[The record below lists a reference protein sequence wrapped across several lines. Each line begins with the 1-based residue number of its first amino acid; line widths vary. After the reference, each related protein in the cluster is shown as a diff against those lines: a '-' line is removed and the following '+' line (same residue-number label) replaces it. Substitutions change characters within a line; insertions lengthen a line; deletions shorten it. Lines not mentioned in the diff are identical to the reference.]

1 MSFSG
6 IRRTT
11 KHYVVAAIVSRR
23 RGWMEVLAMDNWL
36 WFPIYLLMA
45 VVGFLAG
52 IIHEA
57 VSDRRKKR

>member
-1 MSFSG
+1 
-6 IRRTT
+6 
-11 KHYVVAAIVSRR
+11 
-23 RGWMEVLAMDNWL
+23 MDNWI

-57 VSDRRKKR
+57 VKDRRKKR